1 MIPTLFD
8 QFAKD
13 SIGFAVA
20 SDLENVP
27 EEPGVYAWYLPLKG
41 DASSDLLRFLTTL
54 QGNVESSTPA
64 TEMSGSG
71 RQRRFTIERNPPVFD
86 LGSPAVQKL
95 SESITP
101 SRLQALANLVLVL
114 SFFSEPIYVG
124 MTEADKGLRSRLKQ
138 HLQSVKSFDEDS
150 KWSGAFRTR
159 IAKVLGDGKFLKQCL
174 VAYMPLPASMLGDD
188 AARVLEH
195 ILIRSIRP
203 AQSVRG

>member
-1 MIPTLFD
+1 MTPTLFD
-8 QFAKD
+8 KFAKD

-20 SDLENVP
+20 SDLESVP

-41 DASSDLLRFLTTL
+41 DASTDLLRFLSTL
-54 QGNVESSTPA
+54 QSNVEFSIPA
-64 TEMSGSG
+64 TEISGSG
-71 RQRRFTIERNPPVFD
+71 RQRRFSIERNPPVFD
-86 LGSPAVQKL
+86 LGSPAVQNL

-138 HLQSVKSFDEDS
+138 HLQSVNTFDEDS
-150 KWSGAFRTR
+150 KWSGSFRTR
-159 IAKVLGDGKFLKQCL
+159 IAKILNDGKFLKQCL
-174 VAYMPLPASMLGDD
+174 IAYMPLPTSMLGEDS
-188 AARVLEH
+188 ARVLEH
-195 ILIRSIRP
+195 ILIRSVRP